1 MKNGSVGSS
10 LCQLRRNEFEP
21 SLPPP
26 RIPERKRYLGLP
38 RDFLRKW
45 TRVFLRII
53 ITTDSERF
61 ELLSPIVDLSI
72 TSPGGR
78 MSLARRRF
86 DGIVLISFARGFLI
100 RRVFGAF
107 WRATKKTVSRASVNR
122 RRPTDVIIIIAVEVT
137 IIMLYAYFADRK
149 CTTVGDGPQ
158 GINELSSR
166 VVFTEPK
173 LIRYGYNAPTNTAT
187 TSPHCT
193 GSVRTNPF
201 FF

>member
-107 WRATKKTVSRASVNR
+107 WRATKKNRFARVREPPTSDGRYYNNCSRSNNNNVIR
-122 RRPTDVIIIIAVEVT
+122 VLCRQKVHYGRGRPA
-137 IIMLYAYFADRK
+137 
-149 CTTVGDGPQ
+149 
-158 GINELSSR
+158 
-166 VVFTEPK
+166 
-173 LIRYGYNAPTNTAT
+173 RY
-187 TSPHCT
+187 
-193 GSVRTNPF
+193 
-201 FF
+201 